1 MKKLEISQM
10 ESLQGNG
17 RWADCMV
24 AGYSS
29 VGGIAL
35 NVVGSFFTGGA
46 AAIFVGASLGC
57 L

>member
-1 MKKLEISQM
+1 M
-10 ESLQGNG
+10 ENLHGNG
-17 RWADCMV
+17 RWSDCMV